1 MTPQWLLL
9 LPFLFGIIIYCA
21 RRNKRQQKFQRNFFA
36 VVRCLVCTLVVLSM
50 CGTTV
55 AKNSAITTT
64 MLVADYSESTKESQE
79 KMEKFLAQ
87 VNGAKGAKD
96 WMGMVCFGQ
105 NASVENVP
113 AKDAMPKGKVSSY
126 IDGSGTDLQTALS
139 VAANAI
145 PNHTRK
151 RMVLLSDGY
160 QTEGDALAQARI
172 LKAQGIKVDVVPL
185 ERPKREEVQ
194 LSQLSL
200 AQYIHTNTEYDITV
214 TVDATVDTS
223 IHVKLYKGNDM
234 IADEEVEVTAGENKI
249 VFDDKTETGGSV
261 LYRAEVISEKDTIR
275 KNNKAYAYTYIT
287 DVPKILLVEKD
298 GSGEQWKTLLENA
311 QVNVTTVSAEGMP
324 TGMDYLG
331 LYDGIILA
339 NVSIKDMPKES
350 VDKLKNYVKDLG
362 GGLLVCGGENSY
374 ALGEYQNTPLEEI
387 LPVDMKLRSEGEE
400 PSLGMVLVIDRSGSM
415 TESQYGISKLEL
427 AKEAAIRS
435 LDSFKPQ
442 DELGVIAFDDQPQW
456 AVEMQQVEQ
465 GKQAIEQGIGMIQ
478 AGGGTSILPALQEA
492 HRVLSGSNTKQ
503 KHILLLTD
511 GQAEQS
517 GYSQLIGYMKQ
528 SGITLSTVAVG
539 SGADTKLLEQL
550 AKEGNGRYY
559 FTNEFTDLPE
569 IFAKETLLAGKD
581 YIKNRTFYP
590 AVEAD
595 SPILDGITEVAQL
608 DGYIGTSAKA
618 RADVLLKSD
627 TEEPILATW
636 QFGLG
641 RSAAWTSDMEG
652 KWTAKWLSSR
662 EGSTIVRNTLS
673 WVMKKQAD
681 ASIETKA
688 ERENGGCRLTISMPY
703 DKNLD
708 ALEAIIFS
716 AEGEKQKVALA
727 MESPGIYSAL
737 LKEAEEGAY
746 LVNLQMKQK
755 DGTTQWKQTG
765 FHLPFPKEYDIR
777 FYEKGEDLL
786 LKIAQTTGGQI
797 LRKGEDVFLQEA
809 EDLHT
814 GTDISDL
821 FLILGGI
828 LFLMD
833 IAFHKFTVVMLKLQ
847 AAVTN
852 ILQRFA
858 KMKTREPKSPKST
871 TPVVKAKEK
880 AGEKKKD
887 EILGSSK
894 SEQKRPETLE
904 KLLDAKKKRNK

>member
-1 MTPQWLLL
+1 
-9 LPFLFGIIIYCA
+9 
-21 RRNKRQQKFQRNFFA
+21 
-36 VVRCLVCTLVVLSM
+36 M
-50 CGTTV
+50 CGITV

-64 MLVADYSESTKESQE
+64 MLIADYSESTKDAQE
-79 KMEKFLAQ
+79 KIEKFLAQ
-87 VNGAKGAKD
+87 VNGAKGDKD

-113 AKDAMPKGKVSSY
+113 AKDVMPKGKVSSY

-145 PNHTRK
+145 PKHTRK

-172 LKAQGIKVDVVPL
+172 LKAQGIKVDIVPL
-185 ERPKREEVQ
+185 ERPEREEVQ

-200 AQYIHTNTEYDITV
+200 ARYIHTNTEYDITV

-223 IHVKLYKGNDM
+223 VRVKLYKGNDM

-249 VFDDKTETGGSV
+249 VFADKTETGGSV
-261 LYRAEVISEKDTIR
+261 LYRAEVISAKDTIR

-298 GSGEQWKTLLENA
+298 GSGEQWETLLENA
-311 QVNVTTVSAEGMP
+311 QVNVTKVSAEGMP

-339 NVSIKDMPKES
+339 NVSIKDMPKGIA
-350 VDKLKNYVKDLG
+350 DKLKNYVKDLG

-374 ALGEYQNTPLEEI
+374 ALGEYQSTPLEEI

-415 TESQYGISKLEL
+415 MEGQYGISKLEL

-456 AVEMQQVEQ
+456 AVEMKQVGQ
-465 GKQAIEQGIGMIQ
+465 GRQAIEQGIGMIQ

-550 AKEGNGRYY
+550 AKEGKGRYY

-590 AVEAD
+590 TVEED
-595 SPILDGITEVAQL
+595 SPILDGISEVARL

-627 TEEPILATW
+627 IEEPILATW

-662 EGSTIVRNTLS
+662 EGSTIARNTLS

-681 ASIETKA
+681 TAIETKA
-688 ERENGGCRLTISMPY
+688 EREEGGCRLTISMPY
-703 DKNLD
+703 DKKID
-708 ALEAIIFS
+708 ALEAVIFS
-716 AEGEKQKVALA
+716 AEGEKQQVALA
-727 MESPGIYSAL
+727 MESPGVYSAL
-737 LKEAEEGAY
+737 LEEAEEGAY
-746 LVNLQMKQK
+746 IVNLQMKQK

-777 FYEKGEDLL
+777 FYDKGEDLL
-786 LKIAQTTGGQI
+786 LKIAQTTGGQV
-797 LRKGEDVFLQEA
+797 LEKGEDVFLQEA
-809 EDLHT
+809 EALHT

-821 FLILGGI
+821 LLILGGI

-847 AAVTN
+847 TVFGN
-852 ILQRFA
+852 ILQRTA
-858 KMKTREPKSPKST
+858 NMKTREPKST

-880 AGEKKKD
+880 KDEKKKED
-887 EILGSSK
+887 SLGLSK
-894 SEQKRPETLE
+894 SEQKKSETLE